1 MRKLNTD
8 DLFNLMDI
16 SDIFDIKKAY
26 EEISE
31 DKTINKRN
39 SEAIGKMILV
49 KLLKQAATE
58 ENRLRVYNFL
68 SKPFECTVDEVRE
81 MSLPVLFKSLDEVAS
96 VEEWKSLFSSLRGIR

>member
-26 EEISE
+26 EEISH
-31 DKTINKRN
+31 DKSIPKRTN
-39 SEAIGKMILV
+39 EAIGKMILI
-49 KLLKQAATE
+49 KLMKQVATE
-58 ENRLRVYNFL
+58 ENRMRVYNFL
-68 SKPFECTVDEVRE
+68 SKPFECTAEEVRQ

-96 VEEWKSLFSSLRGIR
+96 VEEWKSLFSSLRGIV